1 MAHQAQWHN
10 GDRKLKKLGG
20 ILFTGGLLIEK
31 KADLPYPTETVDL
44 ENKEVTAYT
53 FQEASLS
60 IFGYRLRYFSG
71 EGKDRK
77 YYAYR
82 DYRQATA
89 EGHKLRGN
97 LQMFAFL
104 DDNPL
109 IISFNG
115 TASTEIIQQLKRI
128 KEALALTEKNGST
141 QPLHAFKL
149 TLTPGEHVAKGNGK
163 QSEATPPNLNLP
175 SEFDRDW
182 FLSRFVSKEC
192 LTQLNTH
199 AAAFTEWANQ
209 WYKDILNPEQQAEA
223 VRLLHTLSDNE
234 AVRNFLIEVGQL
246 KSRK

>member
-44 ENKEVTAYT
+44 ENKEITAYT
-53 FQEASLS
+53 FQEAHLA

-82 DYRQATA
+82 QYREATA
-89 EGHKLRGN
+89 AGHKLRGN

-115 TASTEIIQQLKRI
+115 TASTEIIQQLKRL
-128 KEALALTEKNGST
+128 KEALALTEKNGET
-141 QPLHAFKL
+141 QPLHAFNI
-149 TLTPGEHVAKGNGK
+149 TLTPGDHVAKGSGK
-163 QSEATPPNLNLP
+163 QSEATPPYLNLP
-175 SEFDRDW
+175 ETFDRDW
-182 FLSRFVSKEC
+182 FVERFVGKER
-192 LTQLNTH
+192 LAKLSPHVSDFN
-199 AAAFTEWANQ
+199 EWANE
-209 WYKDILNPEQQAEA
+209 WYKDILSPEQQVEA
-223 VRLLHTLSDNE
+223 VTLLRQFASEDQ
-234 AVRNFLIEVGQL
+234 AVRNFLIGAGQL
-246 KSRK
+246 KSN